1 MYLFEYAIFFHIE
14 ITFHWI
20 HEMAKRVKLEK
31 NVPSNTIQDIEWSLS
46 CTDAYVKAVADTVK
60 RLQTRTDFLEQDMSV
75 VLRLTKEISSLKEL
89 VMNKKKEEKNTD
101 IPYQPKKKQRKLVE
115 NESPKKKN
123 KEKSFLLRE

>member
-1 MYLFEYAIFFHIE
+1 
-14 ITFHWI
+14 
-20 HEMAKRVKLEK
+20 MAKRVKLEK

-89 VMNKKKEEKNTD
+89 VMNKKNNENWLKMNHQRKR
-101 IPYQPKKKQRKLVE
+101 IKKKA
-115 NESPKKKN
+115 
-123 KEKSFLLRE
+123 FY